1 MGRLRSKRK
10 LKQCDPYFKGKREIV
25 GKQQKQ
31 YDLAPKDIK
40 KKKKKLTKITREKSS
55 TITNSSQGKKPVN
68 NKSEQLTKIRK
79 DESLRDYS
87 KRINQQVKRVIYEET
102 KRGRRKAQKAKI
114 YFEMKK
120 DKQKQKKNPKEYD
133 LPTHNHAKEM
143 FEGAEFIPFGERV
156 DEPPKLP
163 NPCKKRK
170 QLR

>member
-10 LKQCDPYFKGKREIV
+10 LKKCDPFFEGKRKAV

-40 KKKKKLTKITREKSS
+40 KKKKKLTNITREKPGNNTHQSS
-55 TITNSSQGKKPVN
+55 EKKKTTST
-68 NKSEQLTKIRK
+68 KSDQLTKIHK
-79 DESLRDYS
+79 DESMRDYS

-102 KRGRRKAQKAKI
+102 KKGRRKTQKAKI
-114 YFEMKK
+114 YFEKKK
-120 DKQKQKKNPKEYD
+120 DKQKHKKNQQGYE
-133 LPTHNHAKEM
+133 LPTDHAKEM

-170 QLR
+170 QLH